1 MDEPLEVHMDDA
13 AIRFL
18 PHREP
23 AHLIRRAIDST
34 TRQLRC
40 LARYPAENAMVRDGE
55 VPTYLT
61 VEAAAQ
67 AAATHLALLAIN
79 DGQSISHFE
88 GYLTGFKQ
96 MKITRQ
102 SVPANTEF
110 QVLVKLRGGARGM
123 YKYLFE
129 VEYDGAVV
137 STGELTTFV
146 QPVEE

>member
-1 MDEPLEVHMDDA
+1 MDDPLEVHMDDA
-13 AIRFL
+13 ASRFL

-23 AHLIRRAIDST
+23 AHLIRRAIHST

-40 LARYPAENAMVRDGE
+40 LAVFPAENAMVRDGN
-55 VPTYLT
+55 VSTYLT

-79 DGQSISHFE
+79 DGRSISHFE
-88 GYLTGFKQ
+88 GYLTGFKK
-96 MKITRQ
+96 MKIMTP
-102 SVPANTEF
+102 SVPADTELS
-110 QVLVKLRGGARGM
+110 VLVKLRGGARGM

-129 VEYDGAVV
+129 VEYGGSVV

-146 QPVEE
+146 QPIEE